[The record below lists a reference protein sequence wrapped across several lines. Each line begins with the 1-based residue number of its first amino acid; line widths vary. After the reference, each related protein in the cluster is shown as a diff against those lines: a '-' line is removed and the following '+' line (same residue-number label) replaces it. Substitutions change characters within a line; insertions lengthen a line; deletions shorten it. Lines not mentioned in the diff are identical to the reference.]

1 MCTCNDMHVNVIR
14 SDEIHTICEPDI
26 SLFRKVQIVGI
37 SILYLGHDIVS
48 NKSPELQKYKNRL
61 HLI

>member
-37 SILYLGHDIVS
+37 SILYLGHDTCIKQISRVT
-48 NKSPELQKYKNRL
+48 KVQK
-61 HLI
+61 